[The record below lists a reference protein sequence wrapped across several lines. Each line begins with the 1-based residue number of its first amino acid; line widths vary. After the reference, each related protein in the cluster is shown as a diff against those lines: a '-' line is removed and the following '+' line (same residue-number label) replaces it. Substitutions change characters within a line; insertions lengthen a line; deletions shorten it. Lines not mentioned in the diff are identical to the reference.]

1 MKYGIKK
8 DGVLLNRKFNSISDA
23 RRYTFKRPLT
33 AMYEIVKLEDRL

>member
-8 DGVLLNRKFNSISDA
+8 NGVLLDRKFNSISDA

-33 AMYEIVKLEDRL
+33 ERNEIVKLEERL